1 MKGVCMAGTRGGT
14 GNVGEAKD
22 IVEISGSVL
31 PYGGWMSV
39 GRTCMENFSRA
50 EGVNTKTSWAVAVRS
65 RLLGA
70 RGASGVDS
78 MPLTTH

>member
-1 MKGVCMAGTRGGT
+1 MKGVCISRTRGAT
-14 GNVGEAKD
+14 GNVGDARH

-31 PYGGWMSV
+31 PYGGWTSV
-39 GRTCMENFSRA
+39 RRTCMENFSSA
-50 EGVNTKTSWAVAVRS
+50 EGVNTKTSWAVAVRR